1 MTEEK
6 GAMHKQTIRVVYP
19 TGDAK
24 MVLRTEQNWDANIEP
39 VGQND
44 SVSKFAIETE
54 RPYFYFK
61 PVLLRDNTAQWSRGE
76 IFLPVSTSGAPL
88 DIHPYFFEN
97 THCVVCKVMPP
108 LTIAPGRIIR

>member
-1 MTEEK
+1 
-6 GAMHKQTIRVVYP
+6 MHKQTIRVVYP

-44 SVSKFAIETE
+44 CVSKFAIETE

-61 PVLLRDNTAQWSRGE
+61 RAHT
-76 IFLPVSTSGAPL
+76 STSNRFSSETIPRNGRAEKISWRSRRQARRSTS
-88 DIHPYFFEN
+88 IHTLSRTP
-97 THCVVCKVMPP
+97 
-108 LTIAPGRIIR
+108 AAASAR